1 MDIEKEV
8 TQIIDE
14 LNQKSLILKSL
25 VTCGD
30 RKAINS
36 TFKMLVKKV
45 RKLSGVE
52 LCVLTSGLPLEG
64 TISIL
69 RKLNEV
75 RSRVLGCLEKA
86 SKFLK
91 QEESSK

>member
-30 RKAINS
+30 RRAIS
-36 TFKMLVKKV
+36 SVFKMLVEVVKK
-45 RKLSGVE
+45 LPDIE
-52 LCVLTSGLPLEG
+52 LRVLISGLPLER

-75 RSRVLGCLEKA
+75 RSRVLDCLEKA

-91 QEESSK
+91 QEESLK